1 MDSWELLAT
10 LGTTL
15 AAWGAML
22 GLMWRMHTSV
32 RREITGLR
40 DEMRSEIASVRTDLG
55 GEIAGLRDEM
65 RSEFASVRTDLGGEI
80 AGLRDEMR
88 SEFASVRTDL
98 GGEIAMLAA
107 RIATNEKAL
116 FAFSQELAEFRG
128 EMRSELK
135 GVNTALLVLREDFRA
150 HVHGFRAG

>member
-40 DEMRSEIASVRTDLG
+40 DEMR

-65 RSEFASVRTDLGGEI
+65 RSEVGRLGGEI
-80 AGLRDEMR
+80 TGLRDDMR

-98 GGEIAMLAA
+98 GGEIAMLSA
-107 RIATNEKAL
+107 RIATNEKGLVAL
-116 FAFSQELAEFRG
+116 SQELAEFRG
-128 EMRSELK
+128 EMRSELR
-135 GVNTALLVLREDFRA
+135 GVNAALLVLREDFRA
-150 HVHGFRAG
+150 HVHGARAG